1 MTSWGD
7 ALIVPAAIRWIRDL
21 GLLRPGAARSLQGL
35 RTQSNFASFARRFAI
50 HRTLGD
56 TVG

>member
-7 ALIVPAAIRWIRDL
+7 ALIVLAAIRWIRDL

-35 RTQSNFASFARRFAI
+35 RTQSNFARRFAI